1 MLAKTV
7 MPSNAGHS
15 RYFDCNRP
23 EERENILGVMRS
35 LQQFDRPPKKLFPS
49 ER

>member
-1 MLAKTV
+1 MQGTAVILIATGLR
-7 MPSNAGHS
+7 S
-15 RYFDCNRP
+15 
-23 EERENILGVMRS
+23 RENILGVMRS